1 MAVFPESMNKLD
13 PEDTR
18 GSFATIESYIRYMGE
33 RMEFAMRNMTK
44 TVSEAGV
51 SSAEM
56 YILLTALQNDLSAL
70 KSTVNGMSGSIT
82 SLSSQV
88 GEMQS
93 SVQTMQGNVTAV
105 ETSVSTLQ
113 GTVNTMQNSVSTLDG
128 KVTAAENSISS
139 LDARVTALESAG
151 TT

>member
-18 GSFATIESYIRYMGE
+18 GSFSTIESYIRYMGE

-44 TVSEAGV
+44 TVSAAGV

-70 KSTVNGMSGSIT
+70 KSTVNGMTGNIT

-93 SVQTMQGNVTAV
+93 TIQ
-105 ETSVSTLQ
+105 EI
-113 GTVNTMQNSVSTLDG
+113 QNSVSTLDS
-128 KVTAAENSISS
+128 KVTAVENSISS

>member
-18 GSFATIESYIRYMGE
+18 GSFSTIESYIRYMGE

-44 TVSEAGV
+44 TVSSAGV

-70 KSTVNGMSGSIT
+70 KSTVNGMNGTITGLSG
-82 SLSSQV
+82 QV
-88 GEMQS
+88 GEMQTSLS
-93 SVQTMQGNVTAV
+93 SMEEQIA
-105 ETSVSTLQ
+105 
-113 GTVNTMQNSVSTLDG
+113 
-128 KVTAAENSISS
+128 S
-139 LDARVTALESAG
+139 LEQRVTALENP

>member
-44 TVSEAGV
+44 TVSSAGV

-93 SVQTMQGNVTAV
+93 KIQ
-105 ETSVSTLQ
+105 EI
-113 GTVNTMQNSVSTLDG
+113 QNSVSTLDS
-128 KVTAAENSISS
+128 KVTAVENSISS